1 MGGQQKRWARR
12 GRLVYHVC
20 NYIFHVMQNGRVEA
34 ACCRRTVM
42 WVRAAAAP
50 HAVRS
55 VARVAGVRRAFGAAA
70 AVRQQRSDD
79 DGAQRPQFSDP
90 FPLPFSR
97 ELDPRL
103 KAEGV
108 NLASEGQRIDDI
120 VVPIRVPNREGE
132 ERPKKLAR
140 LQYHCRKRGTLETD
154 LILSTFALKELPSL
168 SDAELDELDSLLD
181 EPDWDIFYWCTDR
194 KPVPPA
200 WKESFMTEGRLGHRL
215 RLHTRNDERTVR
227 RFPELSSEIKSPA

>member
-1 MGGQQKRWARR
+1 M
-12 GRLVYHVC
+12 L
-20 NYIFHVMQNGRVEA
+20 
-34 ACCRRTVM
+34 
-42 WVRAAAAP
+42 VRAAAASY
-50 HAVRS
+50 AVRS
-55 VARVAGVRRAFGAAA
+55 VARVAGVRRAFSA
-70 AVRQQRSDD
+70 AVLMRQKRGDD
-79 DGAQRPQFSDP
+79 DGAHPTQFVDP

-140 LQYHCRKRGTLETD
+140 LQYQCRKRGTLETD

-168 SDAELDELDSLLD
+168 SDAELDELDRLLD

-200 WKESFMTEGRLGHRL
+200 WKESFATEGRLGHRL
-215 RLHTRNDERTVR
+215 RLHTRNDERAVR